1 MSYTILTFQSPLEW
15 YNVGIMLEKKNSA
28 IPVRLTEDAK
38 VQLSLIAE
46 ETGLTTSTLI
56 RLLITSL
63 ISHYKKNNRHIT
75 LPIKWKDLISSD
87 NC

>member
-38 VQLSLIAE
+38 NQLSLIAE

-63 ISHYKKNNRHIT
+63 VSHYKKNRHIT
-75 LPIKWKDLISSD
+75 LPIKWKELVSLENS
-87 NC
+87 